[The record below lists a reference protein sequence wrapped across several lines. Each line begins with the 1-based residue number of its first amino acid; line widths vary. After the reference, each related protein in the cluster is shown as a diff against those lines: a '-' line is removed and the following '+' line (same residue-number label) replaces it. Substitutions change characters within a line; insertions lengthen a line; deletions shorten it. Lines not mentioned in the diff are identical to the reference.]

1 VATAPYTSS
10 AARPAAAPD
19 PRRGR
24 RNARF
29 ERARITFEG
38 LAFDCL
44 VENLSDNGAR
54 VRFGNPIALPE
65 LFVLRF
71 QDGRSRPVERRWAD
85 TRVVGIRY
93 SDAGPAND
101 AGPVAETERRRLVR
115 AVQEAVAAGDRAE
128 ALRLGRHFL
137 ALWQQLRPHS

>member
-1 VATAPYTSS
+1 MGTAPDTSS
-10 AARPAAAPD
+10 AEEPAAAPD

-54 VRFGNPIALPE
+54 VRFGNPVTLPD

-71 QDGRSRPVERRWAD
+71 QDGRSRPVERRWAHR
-85 TRVVGIRY
+85 RVAGVRY
-93 SDAGPAND
+93 SDAD
-101 AGPVAETERRRLVR
+101 PVAETERWRLVE
-115 AVQEAVAAGDRAE
+115 AVREAVAAGDRAE
-128 ALRLGRHFL
+128 ALRLVRQIL